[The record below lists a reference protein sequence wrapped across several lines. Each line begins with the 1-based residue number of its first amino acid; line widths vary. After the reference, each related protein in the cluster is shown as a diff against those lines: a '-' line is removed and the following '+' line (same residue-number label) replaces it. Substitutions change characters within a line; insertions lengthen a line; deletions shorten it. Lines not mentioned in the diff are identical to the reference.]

1 MIYPQ
6 EFDVIVVGGGHAGTE
21 AALASARMGCK
32 TLLLSHNIET
42 LGQMSCNPSIGGI
55 GKGHLVK
62 EVDAL
67 GGAMALATDEGGI
80 QFRILNSSKGPA
92 VRATRAQADR
102 ILYKAAIRHRL
113 ENQENLWLFQQAVD
127 DLMVESNG
135 TEDRVVGAVT
145 QVGVRF
151 RSKTVVLTA
160 GTFLDGK
167 IHVGLENYSAGRA
180 GDPPAVSLSARLKEL
195 KLPQGRLKTGTP
207 PRLDGRTI
215 DFSQCQEQ
223 PGDGMPGGLNPEAG
237 VPVFSFMGR
246 ADMHPAQMPCWVT
259 HTNERTHDIIRS
271 GFDRSPMFTGK
282 IEGVGPRY
290 CPSVEDKINRF
301 ADKDS
306 HQIFLEPE
314 GLTTHEFYPNGIST
328 SLPFDIQYALVRSM
342 KGLENAHIL
351 RPGYAIEYDYFDPR
365 SLKSSFE
372 TRQIGGLFFAGQI
385 NGTTGYE
392 EAAAQGLFAG
402 INAALQCRSMFGQ
415 ANDMGGAWLPTRDQA
430 YLGVLV
436 DDLITKGVTE
446 PYRMFTS
453 RAEFR
458 LQLREDNAD
467 MRLTE
472 VGRQMGLVDDARWA
486 SYCAKREAVS
496 RETERLKSTWVNPR
510 NLPTSESERVL
521 GKAIEHE
528 HNLLDLLRRPNVS
541 YSQLMSLDG
550 GRFEAQEVSR
560 ETLGDLA
567 AAVIEQVEI
576 TAKYSGYI
584 DRQKVEVE
592 RSAYF
597 ENLKLPAKLDY
608 LQVSSLSIEARQK
621 LAKHR
626 PETLGM
632 ASRIS
637 GITPATISLLLIHLK
652 KGGFKE
658 FMAVKPEAVAGVE
671 DAEGAVS

>member
-1 MIYPQ
+1 MLYPQ

-21 AALASARMGCK
+21 AALAAARMGSK
-32 TLLLSHNIET
+32 TLLLTHNIET

-67 GGAMALATDEGGI
+67 GGAMALATDKGGI

-102 ILYKAAIRHRL
+102 ILYKAAIREML
-113 ENQENLWLFQQAVD
+113 ENQPNLWLFQQAVD
-127 DLMVESNG
+127 DLMVEG
-135 TEDRVVGAVT
+135 DRVVGAVT
-145 QVGVRF
+145 QVGLKF
-151 RSKTVVLTA
+151 RSRTVVLTA

-167 IHVGLENYSAGRA
+167 IHVGLNNYAAGRA

-207 PRLDGRTI
+207 PRIDGRSI
-215 DFSQCQEQ
+215 DFSQCDEQ
-223 PGDGMPGGLNPEAG
+223 PGDGMPGGVNEG
-237 VPVFSFMGR
+237 EVPVFSFMGNR
-246 ADMHPAQMPCWVT
+246 AMHPKQMPCWIT
-259 HTNERTHDIIRS
+259 HTNARTHEIIRS

-301 ADKDS
+301 ADKES

-314 GLTTHEFYPNGIST
+314 GLTTNEFYPNGIST
-328 SLPFDIQYALVRSM
+328 SLPFDIQYELVRSM
-342 KGLENAHIL
+342 KGMENAHIL

-372 TRQIGGLFFAGQI
+372 TKQIQGLFFAGQI

-402 INAALQCRSMFGQ
+402 LNAALQCRGEGPWMPG
-415 ANDMGGAWLPTRDQA
+415 RDEA

-436 DDLITKGVTE
+436 DDLITKGVNE

-472 VGRQMGLVDDARWA
+472 QGRRMGLVDDARWD
-486 SYCAKREAVS
+486 SFSRKREAVS

-510 NLPTSESERVL
+510 VVSAEEAERVL
-521 GKAIEHE
+521 GKAMERE
-528 HNLLDLLRRPNVS
+528 YNLFDLLRRPGVDYEKLASMNEGQYATAAV
-541 YSQLMSLDG
+541 QP
-550 GRFEAQEVSR
+550 EA
-560 ETLGDLA
+560 LGELSA
-567 AAVIEQVEI
+567 SVIEQVEI

-584 DRQKVEVE
+584 DRQKDEVE
-592 RSAYF
+592 RAAHF
-597 ENLKLPAKLDY
+597 ERLRLPADFDY
-608 LQVSSLSIEARQK
+608 MSVAALSFEVRQTLQ
-621 LAKHR
+621 KHR
-626 PETLGM
+626 PETLGQ
-632 ASRIS
+632 ASRMS
-637 GITPATISLLLIHLK
+637 GVTPAAISLLLVHLK
-652 KGGFKE
+652 KGGFKGFAAQNE
-658 FMAVKPEAVAGVE
+658 EASA
-671 DAEGAVS
+671 

>member
-1 MIYPQ
+1 MLYPE

-21 AALASARMGCK
+21 AALASARMGAR

-67 GGAMALATDEGGI
+67 GGAMAIATDEGGI
-80 QFRILNSSKGPA
+80 QFRVLNSSKGPA

-102 ILYKAAIRHRL
+102 VLYKAAIRRRL
-113 ENQENLWLFQQAVD
+113 ENQPNLSLFQQAVD
-127 DLMVESNG
+127 DLMIEG
-135 TEDRVVGAVT
+135 DRVVGAVT
-145 QVGVRF
+145 QVGIAF
-151 RSKTVVLTA
+151 RARAVVLTA
-160 GTFLDGK
+160 GTFLDGR
-167 IHVGLENYSAGRA
+167 IHVGLDNYQAGRA

-215 DFSQCQEQ
+215 DFSKCVEQ
-223 PGDGMPGGLNPEAG
+223 PGDGMPGGAG
-237 VPVFSFMGR
+237 PMPVFSFLGR
-246 ADMHPAQMPCWVT
+246 ADMHPQQMPCWI
-259 HTNERTHDIIRS
+259 TNTNARTHEIIRS

-282 IEGVGPRY
+282 IDGVGPRY

-301 ADKDS
+301 ADKES

-314 GLTTHEFYPNGIST
+314 GLTTNEYYPNGIST
-328 SLPFDIQYALVRSM
+328 SLPFDIQYQLVRSM
-342 KGLENAHIL
+342 AGLENAHIL

-365 SLKSSFE
+365 ELRSNFE
-372 TRQIGGLFFAGQI
+372 TRAIHGLFFAGQI

-402 INAALQCRSMFGQ
+402 INAALQCRGE
-415 ANDMGGAWLPTRDQA
+415 GPWLPRRDEA

-472 VGRQMGLVDDARWA
+472 TGRKLGLVDDARWDA
-486 SYCAKREAVS
+486 FSRKRDLVS
-496 RETERLKSTWVNPR
+496 RETERLRSIWVNPR
-510 NLPTSESERVL
+510 NLPASESERVL
-521 GKAIEHE
+521 GKAIDHE
-528 HNLLDLLRRPNVS
+528 HNLGELLRRPNVS
-541 YSQLMSLDG
+541 YESLMSLDG
-550 GRFEAQEVSR
+550 GKYRADAPLG
-560 ETLGDLA
+560 ETE
-567 AAVIEQVEI
+567 IEQIEI
-576 TAKYSGYI
+576 AAKYSGYI
-584 DRQKVEVE
+584 NRQHDEVE
-592 RSAYF
+592 RAAHF
-597 ENLKLPAKLDY
+597 ENLKLPDDLDY
-608 LQVSSLSIEARQK
+608 SQVKALSFEVRQK
-621 LAKHR
+621 LTKHR

-637 GITPATISLLLIHLK
+637 GVTPAAISLLMIHLR
-652 KGGFKE
+652 KGGHRSFVRDP
-658 FMAVKPEAVAGVE
+658 A
-671 DAEGAVS
+671 AEPQAAE